1 MRRPEIYRLPSR
13 EQLSFQH
20 TLALNLWPVLSTKM
34 APLPAD
40 NQTIDQESTSKD
52 GGKSWT
58 TATIVV
64 GAVFLFLL
72 LAFIATMIV
81 FYIHKRKLR
90 SKLPAEHRPR
100 SYHPFRTETTD
111 KSSLLAGAQTPD
123 EEHSSMYSRER
134 SSVSV
139 YVDAEPPVG
148 KRVSSQSMETV
159 SLIPLHVTPAGRQES
174 LAGEISN
181 GSGVSALSS
190 SSRYSRGSLSLSPMS
205 PVHQEDG
212 DLGTRPN
219 RLRSTSTS
227 SVRYYSGLPDNNTW
241 KTSNTPDIN
250 AASQQPPEI
259 PKIVHTFSD

>member
-1 MRRPEIYRLPSR
+1 
-13 EQLSFQH
+13 
-20 TLALNLWPVLSTKM
+20 M

-40 NQTIDQESTSKD
+40 NQTIDQESTSKE

-72 LAFIATMIV
+72 LALIGTVIG

-111 KSSLLAGAQTPD
+111 KSSLLADAQTPD
-123 EEHSSMYSRER
+123 EERSSMFSRER

-139 YVDAEPPVG
+139 YVDAEPVA

-159 SLIPLHVTPAGRQES
+159 SLIPLHVTPAERQVS
-174 LAGEISN
+174 MTGEISN

-190 SSRYSRGSLSLSPMS
+190 SSRYSRGSLSLSPIQ
-205 PVHQEDG
+205 PEDG
-212 DLGTRPN
+212 DLGTRPD
-219 RLRSTSTS
+219 RPRSTSTS

-241 KTSNTPDIN
+241 KTSNEPERSTAP
-250 AASQQPPEI
+250 QQLPEI
-259 PKIVHTFSD
+259 PRIVHTLSD